1 VNYTESGS
9 EYLSSVGLNLKTL
22 VIFLQSYCSAVS
34 RQDIIKSEIDLISNP
49 RHRLERVSCREP

>member
-22 VIFLQSYCSAVS
+22 VSTQEPAVLSKLPPNNAVS
-34 RQDIIKSEIDLISNP
+34 VFLS
-49 RHRLERVSCREP
+49 RENNKL